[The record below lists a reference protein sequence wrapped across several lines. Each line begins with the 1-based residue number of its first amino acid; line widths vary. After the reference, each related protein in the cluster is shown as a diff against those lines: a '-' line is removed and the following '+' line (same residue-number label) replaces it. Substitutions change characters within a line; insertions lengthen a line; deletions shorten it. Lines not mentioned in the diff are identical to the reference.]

1 MGLELITGHRGEQH
15 ITSDDAG
22 AFNAGI
28 VGESCVLS
36 YGKKFNEIHTYDD
49 ITIEDGDIILQGR
62 HIRLR
67 YGETEIFTVE
77 KPQNPHAHRTDL
89 LCIRYSM
96 NEEGIESAEFVYKK
110 GAEIETNGV
119 YIDPDISMGDIQKL
133 EQICEFPLYRIKVN
147 MGGISQVERLFH
159 IYKTTDELEKMLDEN
174 IQALKDYADNKIGD
188 IRMDFTEYVKFM
200 DLASNNRVG
209 SAFALNYAFAS
220 AFSSNSTFGSQFAS
234 NSAFVNEF
242 SKNSIFGSRFA
253 SNYLFASAFASNSAF
268 GNGFGYNTAFVN
280 TLASNAAFGKAFALN
295 NTFGSDFASN
305 SYFQT
310 ALANNSN
317 FVQKLASALASVM
330 S

>member
-22 AFNAGI
+22 AFNAGV

-67 YGETEIFTVE
+67 YGETETFTVG

-110 GAEIETNGV
+110 GPEIETDGV
-119 YIDPDISMGDIQKL
+119 FINPEISIGDIRKL
-133 EQICEFPLYRIKVN
+133 DQVSEFPLYRVKVHVA
-147 MGGISQVERLFH
+147 GIYQVEKLFQV
-159 IYKTTDELEKMLDEN
+159 YKTTQELEKEVEDN
-174 IQALKDYADNKIGD
+174 IQTLKDYADNEVGE
-188 IRMDFTEYVKFM
+188 IRRDLTEYVKFM
-200 DLASNNRVG
+200 DLASNSRIG
-209 SAFALNYAFAS
+209 SAFALNYAFANDFSSNFTFGSRFASNS
-220 AFSSNSTFGSQFAS
+220 AFVVSFGNNSVFGNAFASNSAFANAFGSNSTFGNAFTSNYVFVSALSSNSTFGSYFA
-234 NSAFVNEF
+234 N
-242 SKNSIFGSRFA
+242 
-253 SNYLFASAFASNSAF
+253 
-268 GNGFGYNTAFVN
+268 
-280 TLASNAAFGKAFALN
+280 
-295 NTFGSDFASN
+295 N
-305 SYFQT
+305 SYFYT
-310 ALANNSN
+310 ALANNTN
-317 FVQKLASALASVM
+317 FIQKLARALASIM

>member
-67 YGETEIFTVE
+67 YGGTETFAVG
-77 KPQNPHAHRTDL
+77 KPQNPRAHRIDL

-96 NEEGIESAEFVYKK
+96 NEEGIESAELVYKK
-110 GAEIETNGV
+110 GPEIETDGV
-119 YIDPDISMGDIQKL
+119 YVNPEISVGDIRKL
-133 EQICEFPLYRIKVN
+133 DQVSEFPLYRLKVN
-147 MGGISQVERLFH
+147 IAGIYQVEKLFQ
-159 IYKTTDELEKMLDEN
+159 IYKTTQELEKEFGEN
-174 IQALKDYADNKIGD
+174 IQTLKDYADNEIGEV
-188 IRMDFTEYVKFM
+188 RMDLTEYVKFM
-200 DLASNNRVG
+200 ELASNNRVG
-209 SAFALNYAFAS
+209 NAFALNYAFAS

-253 SNYLFASAFASNSAF
+253 SNYLFASAFASNSTF

-310 ALANNSN
+310 ALANNTN
-317 FVQKLASALASVM
+317 FIQKLARALASIM

>member
-133 EQICEFPLYRIKVN
+133 EEICEFPLYRIKVN

-174 IQALKDYADNKIGD
+174 IQALKDYADNEIGD
-188 IRMDFTEYVKFM
+188 VRMNFTEYVKFM

-209 SAFALNYAFAS
+209 NAFALNYAFAS
-220 AFSSNSTFGSQFAS
+220 AFSSNSEFGSQFAS
-234 NSAFVNEF
+234 NSAFA
-242 SKNSIFGSRFA
+242 A
-253 SNYLFASAFASNSAF
+253 SF
-268 GNGFGYNTAFVN
+268 GNNSVFGN
-280 TLASNAAFGKAFALN
+280 AFALN
-295 NTFGSDFASN
+295 SAFANAFGSNSTFGNAFTSNYAFVSALSSNSTFGSYFANN
-305 SYFQT
+305 SYFYT
-310 ALANNSN
+310 TLANNSN

>member
-22 AFNAGI
+22 AFNAGV

-67 YGETEIFTVE
+67 YGETETFTVG
-77 KPQNPHAHRTDL
+77 KPRNPSAHRVDL

-96 NEEGIESAEFVYKK
+96 NEEGIESVELVYKK
-110 GAEIETNGV
+110 GPEIETDGV
-119 YIDPDISMGDIQKL
+119 FINPEISIGDIRKL
-133 EQICEFPLYRIKVN
+133 DQVSEFPLYRVKVHVA
-147 MGGISQVERLFH
+147 GIYQVEKLFQV
-159 IYKTTDELEKMLDEN
+159 YKTTQELEKEFDEN
-174 IQALKDYADNKIGD
+174 IQTLKDYADNEVDEIKVNL
-188 IRMDFTEYVKFM
+188 TECVKFM
-200 DLASNNRVG
+200 DFASNSRIG

-234 NSAFVNEF
+234 NSSFINTFGRNSAFGNV
-242 SKNSIFGSRFA
+242 FA
-253 SNYLFASAFASNSAF
+253 SNYAFANNFGRNATFGYAFASNSS
-268 GNGFGYNTAFVN
+268 FV
-280 TLASNAAFGKAFALN
+280 SAFAFN
-295 NTFGSDFASN
+295 STFGIGFANN
-305 SYFQT
+305 SHFCT
-310 ALANNSN
+310 ALANNSS

-330 S
+330 A